1 MPSIFTGEKIWSSR
15 ALGQSK
21 CARLVRQAHHTAVGN
36 IILTTMNQGLF
47 ESITG
52 HFLDQTPIE
61 SVSIPNRRVISIM
74 DHLNRLFNTREG
86 SLPHLKDYGL
96 PDISEIYRKMPHGI
110 EELQKA
116 IKKTIE
122 KYEPRLQKI
131 KVIPKDSD
139 PKEFRLVFILTGEL
153 REGGLVRFQT
163 TFTSMGS
170 SSIAPWKKTE

>member
-1 MPSIFTGEKIWSSR
+1 
-15 ALGQSK
+15 
-21 CARLVRQAHHTAVGN
+21 
-36 IILTTMNQGLF
+36 MNQGLF

-52 HFLDQTPIE
+52 HFLDQAP
-61 SVSIPNRRVISIM
+61 VDGVAVKNRRLISIM

-116 IKKTIE
+116 IKRTVE
-122 KYEPRLQKI
+122 QYEPRLHKI
-131 KVIPKDSD
+131 KVAPRDSD
-139 PKEFRLVFILTGEL
+139 ANDFKLVFILSAEL

-163 TFTSMGS
+163 TFTSVGN
-170 SSIAPWKKTE
+170 SSIAPWKKPE

>member
-1 MPSIFTGEKIWSSR
+1 
-15 ALGQSK
+15 
-21 CARLVRQAHHTAVGN
+21 
-36 IILTTMNQGLF
+36 MNQGLF

-52 HFLDQTPIE
+52 HFLDQAP
-61 SVSIPNRRVISIM
+61 VDGVAVKNRRLISIM

-116 IKKTIE
+116 IKRTVE
-122 KYEPRLQKI
+122 QYEPRLHKI
-131 KVIPKDSD
+131 KVAPRDSD
-139 PKEFRLVFILTGEL
+139 ANDFKLVFILSAEL

-163 TFTSMGS
+163 TFTSMGN
-170 SSIAPWKKTE
+170 SSIAPWKKPE